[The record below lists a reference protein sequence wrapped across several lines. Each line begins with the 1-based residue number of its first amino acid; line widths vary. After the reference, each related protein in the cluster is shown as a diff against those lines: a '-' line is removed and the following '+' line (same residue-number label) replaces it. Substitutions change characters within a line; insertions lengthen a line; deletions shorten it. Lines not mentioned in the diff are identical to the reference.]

1 MQLHL
6 SSVLYF
12 LVWALAF
19 FVMMRFGCGSHVMG
33 HGHHHGSAGSDGA
46 HGSNTNA
53 VPDKTDKQERRHDC
67 C

>member
-33 HGHHHGSAGSDGA
+33 HGHHHGSSASDGGDSG
-46 HGSNTNA
+46 HTTL
-53 VPDKTDKQERRHDC
+53 PDKSAKQEKHHGC